1 MTAHDSIAMSRR
13 ELLRNG
19 GSLAAAG
26 LFGLSLPA
34 VLFGRRAAGA
44 APAEPLY
51 DAVIQVFFEGGP
63 AQTDTLD
70 PKANSLFPTVSLGVN
85 DPDAPGRP
93 LQVTTLLSGMAGLA
107 TDPRSGCGLGLVRSL
122 THGNGE
128 HTNAQLW
135 AHCFAHDALSAT
147 LRPSA
152 GACLAHWRRGDAA
165 ARGVPGA
172 VVLPDAAGSGANDGK
187 GARLSAALELRP
199 WRAENQTMATA
210 SLDAGRAAR
219 RRRVAAAVD
228 ERLLSTRPDQVVRQW
243 VDAWGDAAAIARGGK
258 LGPAVRPFQ
267 SDQDLLL
274 PQLVDPGPLDTT
286 TCFVQGACAV
296 RERDLRRAF
305 LQRLTLAYR
314 LVAEAG
320 VPYVCL
326 GVDGNDAHGTT
337 TDVHYDSAFA
347 TARSW
352 RLVDAAVVEMAA
364 RFRAQGKRV
373 LFVLGGEFGRTPHLI
388 TQNRPFAGRD
398 HWADG
403 FSWGL
408 FSVGGPRRGRFE
420 TSSWGSTGADGTG
433 TLRQGTLVRPL
444 RPGAVGALIYRC
456 LGVPVGEAGSELDMQ
471 DGRGCPLDPQLA
483 TVAGPELMA
492 RFGLPRI

>member
-1 MTAHDSIAMSRR
+1 
-13 ELLRNG
+13 
-19 GSLAAAG
+19 
-26 LFGLSLPA
+26 
-34 VLFGRRAAGA
+34 
-44 APAEPLY
+44 
-51 DAVIQVFFEGGP
+51 
-63 AQTDTLD
+63 
-70 PKANSLFPTVSLGVN
+70 
-85 DPDAPGRP
+85 
-93 LQVTTLLSGMAGLA
+93 
-107 TDPRSGCGLGLVRSL
+107 
-122 THGNGE
+122 
-128 HTNAQLW
+128 
-135 AHCFAHDALSAT
+135 
-147 LRPSA
+147 
-152 GACLAHWRRGDAA
+152 
-165 ARGVPGA
+165 

-228 ERLLSTRPDQVVRQW
+228 ERLLSTRPE
-243 VDAWGDAAAIARGGK
+243 
-258 LGPAVRPFQ
+258 
-267 SDQDLLL
+267 QDLLL

-373 LFVLGGEFGRTPHLI
+373 LFVFGGEFGRTPHLI